1 VVVGGW
7 VEPEA
12 ELHLPAADAVGED
25 VGVER
30 VRLAGH
36 VAQEL
41 EVDLVVD
48 LPRTFRG
55 RLQYCTRV
63 RIKRFHVSEIN
74 YWTYNYQL
82 IACIGRRYQYWDLTT
97 RWKEVKCTQ
106 RYKCSINRD
115 YRRDQRYYVDGG
127 DRACGVALDELDV
140 NVDASEEVH
149 VQGPEA

>member
-1 VVVGGW
+1 MAITHRAQGHSHDVLGVPIDGVGVVVGGW

-12 ELHLPAADAVGED
+12 KLHLPAADAVGED

-55 RLQYCTRV
+55 RLRNIARACASS
-63 RIKRFHVSEIN
+63 VSEVN
-74 YWTYNYQL
+74 YTTYN
-82 IACIGRRYQYWDLTT
+82 
-97 RWKEVKCTQ
+97 
-106 RYKCSINRD
+106 
-115 YRRDQRYYVDGG
+115 
-127 DRACGVALDELDV
+127 
-140 NVDASEEVH
+140 
-149 VQGPEA
+149 